1 MNNIEKQFISIK
13 SLDKNVIN
21 KNIDQIENTNMK
33 ENKNIKIK
41 KKENLERNED
51 IGKIEGTNIEK
62 NKDIGMEK
70 NQEVSETFTNLTDN
84 ILSNNSNSNN
94 NDQNNTSNTENKCL
108 QQSTMESID
117 FTADITLDQ
126 LDQQKDVT
134 DEDVLHH
141 LDEIENIVLDST
153 DFQLPEECTGNQLL
167 EADIKN
173 QSSNSENKLIKDNNT
188 NDINVDKKTLYI
200 LDKEIK
206 QEIKEEQCTENDW
219 YEQKVMYD

>member
-1 MNNIEKQFISIK
+1 
-13 SLDKNVIN
+13 
-21 KNIDQIENTNMK
+21 MK

-41 KKENLERNED
+41 KKENLED

-62 NKDIGMEK
+62 NKDIDMEK
-70 NQEVSETFTNLTDN
+70 NQEVSESFTNLTDN
-84 ILSNNSNSNN
+84 ILSNNSNN
-94 NDQNNTSNTENKCL
+94 NDQNNTSNTKNKCQ

-167 EADIKN
+167 ETDIKN

-188 NDINVDKKTLYI
+188 NENINVDKKTLYI

-206 QEIKEEQCTENDW
+206 QEIKEEKCTENDW
-219 YEQKVMYD
+219 YEQKVILNK

>member
-13 SLDKNVIN
+13 SLDNNVIN
-21 KNIDQIENTNMK
+21 KNVDHIENTNMK

-51 IGKIEGTNIEK
+51 IGKIEGINIEK
-62 NKDIGMEK
+62 NKNIDMEK
-70 NQEVSETFTNLTDN
+70 NQEVSESSINLTDN
-84 ILSNNSNSNN
+84 ILSNNSNN

-167 EADIKN
+167 EADMKN

-188 NDINVDKKTLYI
+188 NENNNVDKKTLYI

-206 QEIKEEQCTENDW
+206 QEIKEEECTENDW
-219 YEQKVMYD
+219 YEQKVIYD

>member
-41 KKENLERNED
+41 KKENLKRNED

>member
-13 SLDKNVIN
+13 SLDNNVIN
-21 KNIDQIENTNMK
+21 KNIDHTKNTNMK
-33 ENKNIKIK
+33 ENKNIKLK
-41 KKENLERNED
+41 KQENLEKNEN
-51 IGKIEGTNIEK
+51 IGKIEDTNIEK
-62 NKDIGMEK
+62 NKNIKMEK
-70 NQEVSETFTNLTDN
+70 NQEVSENSTNLTD
-84 ILSNNSNSNN
+84 ILLNNSNSNN
-94 NDQNNTSNTENKCL
+94 DDQNNTSNTENKCL
-108 QQSTMESID
+108 EQSNMESID

-153 DFQLPEECTGNQLL
+153 DFQLPEKYTGNQLV

-188 NDINVDKKTLYI
+188 NENINADKKTLYI

-206 QEIKEEQCTENDW
+206 QEIKEEECIKNDW
-219 YEQKVMYD
+219 YEQKVIYD